1 MKKIVSLFVVVL
13 AVFVFMPLKQV
24 SAEEKAAVSKIPHGP
39 AINEKMQIP
48 SAEALGK
55 GIFRLGDI
63 TVNTVTHEISVPGT
77 MNMQEG
83 VIEFIASIKGGFKLY
98 ESVLELDANAYE
110 FNLGLILIG
119 LDKKRGEASKFHFD
133 PEPPKGDPVEIWVE
147 WKDSGNQIKKH
158 RVEDLVFNKDQKK
171 TMPHGPWVYTGSTI
185 LEDGTYMAQRDGVL
199 IGFVH
204 EPAAIIDNPSDFGLG
219 GYGAI
224 VVNKKIAPAKGTKI
238 RLIVRSLKKQ

>member
-1 MKKIVSLFVVVL
+1 MKKILSVFVVVL
-13 AVFVFMPLKQV
+13 AVFVYMPLKQV

-55 GIFRLGDI
+55 DKFRLGSI
-63 TVNTVTHEISVPGT
+63 TVDTAKNVLSVPGKL
-77 MNMQEG
+77 NMREG
-83 VIEFIASIKGGFKLY
+83 VIEFIASVKGGFKLY
-98 ESVLELDANAYE
+98 ESILELDANAYE

-147 WKDSGNQIKKH
+147 WTDSDNQLKKH
-158 RVEDLVFNKDQKK
+158 RAEDLVFNNDQKK
-171 TMPHGPWVYTGSTI
+171 SMPHGPWVYTGSTI

-204 EPAAIIDNPSDFGLG
+204 EPAAIIDNPSDFGVG
-219 GYGAI
+219 GYGSI
-224 VVNKKIAPAKGTKI
+224 VVNKEIAPAAGTKI
-238 RLIVRSLKKQ
+238 QLVVRSLKK